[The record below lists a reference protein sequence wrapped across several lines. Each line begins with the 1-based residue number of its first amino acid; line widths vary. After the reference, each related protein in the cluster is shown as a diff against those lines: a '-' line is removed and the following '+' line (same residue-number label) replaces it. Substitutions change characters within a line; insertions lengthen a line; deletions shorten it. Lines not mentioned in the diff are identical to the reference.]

1 MSFSIENS
9 LIPNKEY
16 KLPSLNLLLIESI
29 CYLFHN
35 NGTSS
40 VSKFTKKKKGNKCFN
55 SNKNNMGKSLKNYST
70 KSYCVKQKAMH
81 NDSHIPHQVDNM
93 CMLLKYYVEHR
104 GMGHPSKQDQQ
115 KALF

>member
-35 NGTSS
+35 NGTNS
-40 VSKFTKKKKGNKCFN
+40 VSKFTKKKKK
-55 SNKNNMGKSLKNYST
+55 GK
-70 KSYCVKQKAMH
+70 
-81 NDSHIPHQVDNM
+81 
-93 CMLLKYYVEHR
+93 
-104 GMGHPSKQDQQ
+104 
-115 KALF
+115 

>member
-40 VSKFTKKKKGNKCFN
+40 VSKFMKKKKKKEINVLTPTKITWGSHLRIIALKATVLNK
-55 SNKNNMGKSLKNYST
+55 
-70 KSYCVKQKAMH
+70 KQCIMTH
-81 NDSHIPHQVDNM
+81 ISHIRSITCV
-93 CMLLKYYVEHR
+93 C
-104 GMGHPSKQDQQ
+104 S
-115 KALF
+115 

>member
-40 VSKFTKKKKGNKCFN
+40 VSKFTKKKKEINVLTPTKITWG
-55 SNKNNMGKSLKNYST
+55 SYLRIIALKATVLT
-70 KSYCVKQKAMH
+70 KSNV
-81 NDSHIPHQVDNM
+81 
-93 CMLLKYYVEHR
+93 
-104 GMGHPSKQDQQ
+104 
-115 KALF
+115 